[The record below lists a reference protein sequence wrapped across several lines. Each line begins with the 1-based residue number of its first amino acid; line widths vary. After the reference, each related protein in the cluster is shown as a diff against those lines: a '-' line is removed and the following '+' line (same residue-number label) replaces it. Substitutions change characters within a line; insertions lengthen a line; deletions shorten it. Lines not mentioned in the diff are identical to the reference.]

1 MSHLVQIALHTQC
14 VQFNANASK
23 TSFRVAEKIPK
34 QDNVTVC
41 AER

>member
-23 TSFRVAEKIPK
+23 TTIRGAEKIPE
-34 QDNVTVC
+34 QDNVRDRLC
-41 AER
+41 